1 MHYQEMYFKQY
12 PLGTMQD
19 YIKYVYQATLGSAH
33 LITNQEDNYQYLVK
47 EYESIEYDKNHILFE
62 EISEDLVR
70 VHLEAIPEAHLAYY
84 HHFFMLSVEMKE
96 DKQKL
101 IDILLNEH
109 NVPFDKE
116 EWDVYVG
123 EYIQKGCP
131 VMRHSEVFRE
141 HYHPHYRLM
150 KKEYIPYIQLLD
162 KEGIIA
168 IDGHSASGK
177 STLAKLLSE
186 AKGYPVISMDEFFL
200 QPHQRSAQRYAEIG
214 GNVDYERFYQEVVQ
228 NLSNSTITYQVFDCS
243 CMRLTHQ
250 RSVTIDHG
258 LIIEG
263 CYSHHPYF
271 KEYMDHK
278 VFLRINRE
286 TQIARILKRNGEK
299 MLQRFVNEWIPK
311 EDLYFETFKI
321 KEKANIIL

>member
-1 MHYQEMYFKQY
+1 MHYQAMYFKQY

-19 YIKYVYQATLGSAH
+19 YIKYIYQATLGSAH
-33 LITNQEDNYQYLVK
+33 LVANQEDSYQYLIK
-47 EYESIEYDKNHILFE
+47 EYETVEYDEEHILFE
-62 EISEDLVR
+62 EISEELVR
-70 VHLEAIPEAHLAYY
+70 VHLEGIPKAYLAYY
-84 HHFFMLSVEMKE
+84 HHFFMLSVDVKE

-101 IDILLNEH
+101 MDALLHAEDI
-109 NVPFDKE
+109 PFSKE
-116 EWDVYVG
+116 EWDAYVK

-131 VMRHSEVFRE
+131 VMRHSEIFRK

-162 KEGIIA
+162 KEGILA

-186 AKGYPVISMDEFFL
+186 AKGYSVISMDEFFL
-200 QPHQRSAQRYAEIG
+200 QPHQRTEQRSAEIG
-214 GNVDYERFYQEVVQ
+214 GNIDYERFYQEVVLHIKQ
-228 NLSNSTITYQVFDCS
+228 TMITYQIFDCS
-243 CMRLTHQ
+243 CMRLTDKK
-250 RSVTIDHG
+250 TIDISKG

-278 VFLRINRE
+278 VFLSINRE

-311 EDLYFETFKI
+311 EDLYFETFQI
-321 KEKANIIL
+321 KEKANITL